1 MSRAKHLLHVASAAG
16 LLALPLLTGCLT
28 TYGTEQAQAEAA
40 MQSDM
45 RILHEENQQLKGR
58 IEGFELEIERLSRSV
73 EALRSAPGGPTEA
86 DVQALQQKIT
96 ALESQ
101 LRTLD
106 AARER
111 DRKEIIDSLSS
122 KLSQVVNSSRPAPRP
137 TTAPTTR
144 RSTSQ
149 EGYEHVVEA
158 GQTLSAIASA
168 YNVSAKSII
177 DANGLAKPDQLR
189 VGQKLFIPAP

>member
-45 RILHEENQQLKGR
+45 RILHEENQRLKGR

-86 DVQALQQKIT
+86 DVQALRQKIT

-122 KLSQVVNSSRPAPRP
+122 KLSQVVHSSRPAPRP
-137 TTAPTTR
+137 TTTTR

-177 DANGLAKPDQLR
+177 EANGLAKPDQLR